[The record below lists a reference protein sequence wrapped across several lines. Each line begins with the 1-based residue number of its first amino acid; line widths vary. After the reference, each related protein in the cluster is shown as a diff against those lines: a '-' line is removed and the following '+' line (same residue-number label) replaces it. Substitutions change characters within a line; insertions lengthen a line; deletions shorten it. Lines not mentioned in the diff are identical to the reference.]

1 MDLGSRIKA
10 ARIAAGYSQGKLS
23 ELCGWDSQSRLSN
36 YENGTREPTLADLRV
51 IANKV
56 APGGYTLARIL
67 LGDQVVEA
75 RPPVFRVTAAHVMDA
90 AQIVTM
96 TLPAPRKLDPMEP
109 ADAQMLASTIEVL
122 VHREALTATREAPTA
137 DTAPPSPFQ
146 TLETQ
151 LADGEAEVAAL
162 REQIRRQ
169 KTSQSESSAPATRKV
184 STRKG

>member
-1 MDLGSRIKA
+1 MCTFPAMELGSRIRA

-36 YENGTREPTLADLRV
+36 YEQGTREPTLADLRM
-51 IANKV
+51 IASKV

-67 LGDQVVEA
+67 LGDQAVETQ
-75 RPPVFRVTAAHVMDA
+75 PPVFRLTAAHVMDA

-109 ADAQMLASTIEVL
+109 MDAQMLASTIAAL
-122 VHREALTATREAPTA
+122 VHREALTASPAQI
-137 DTAPPSPFQ
+137 SPFQ

-169 KTSQSESSAPATRKV
+169 QSSQSDTSAATPKKV